1 VNTAELLTEVQR
13 RGIQLRAEG
22 ATLHYRAPKGVLTPD
37 LKAALKAHKS
47 GLLKAL
53 RERRRYRVYEY
64 RRQGARAWSTLTS
77 IRSGD
82 TTAAVKTYLEEFF
95 GCSVEV
101 RLHG

>member
-1 VNTAELLTEVQR
+1 MNAEALLIEVQR
-13 RGIQLRAEG
+13 MGVHLEAKSDKLRVE
-22 ATLHYRAPKGVLTPD
+22 APEDILTPE
-37 LKAALKAHKS
+37 LMVKLKAHKS
-47 GLLKAL
+47 ELLKAL

-82 TTAAVKTYLEEFF
+82 TTAAVKTYLEELF